1 MTLHS
6 PALIFGLIAVT
17 GFLCQ
22 WISWRIKLPAILLLL
37 IAGIV
42 LGPVGGIIN
51 TNELLGD
58 LLFPIVSLSV
68 AIILFEGSLTLQFH
82 EIRNVGGVVRRLVS
96 YGALITLV
104 CTAVVT
110 RFLFGIDWPLA
121 LLFGS
126 LVVVTGPTVIVPM
139 LRTVRPNKKI
149 RNVLRWEGIVI
160 DPLGALLAVVMYEY
174 IVSGAN
180 GKALESSFV
189 AFIEVLVMG
198 GALGLAS
205 GFGLGVLLRR
215 HWIPEYLQNFATIAF
230 VLGAFTISNEFAH
243 ESGLLA
249 VTVMGICLANMRGL
263 HVDDILSFKE
273 NLTLL
278 LISALFI
285 LLAARIDLQQ
295 IKALGWPAIALLA
308 SLQLVIRPI
317 GVWVSAI
324 GSELNWREKAII
336 SWIGPRGIV
345 AAAISGLFALQLEQR
360 GYDNASI
367 LVELTFFVII
377 GTVLLQSAT
386 SRLLAKFLDVVDPD
400 PKGVLI
406 IGANH
411 VARAI
416 ATALQDKDIN
426 VLLSDVQW
434 DNVTQ
439 ARQAGLPV
447 FYGNPISEYA
457 DRNLDLVGLGRLLA
471 ASPRREDNVLAA
483 MRYQPEFGRENIYA
497 LKTKTEV
504 DVSGK
509 KTSISHTYKGA
520 FLGNED
526 LTFGKLS
533 QWLKQGARIRATQIT
548 EEYSFADFI
557 EKNATRVT
565 PLIAIDKKRHIHVFT
580 DKDTTEPKAG
590 WQLISLYKDDK
601 KAVEEKQEEKQE
613 EKKQEEKKQQAEEK
627 QTGQYKEGKD
637 NVE

>member
-6 PALIFGLIAVT
+6 PALVLGLIAVT

-22 WISWRIKLPAILLLL
+22 WLSWRIKLPAILLLL
-37 IAGIV
+37 SAGIA
-42 LGPVGGIIN
+42 LGPITGMVN

-58 LLFPIVSLSV
+58 LLFPIVSLCV
-68 AIILFEGSLTLQFH
+68 AIILFEGSLTLEFH
-82 EIRNVGGVVRRLVS
+82 EIRAVGDVVRRLVS
-96 YGALITLV
+96 YGAIITWL

-110 RFLFGIDWPLA
+110 RYLFGIDWSLA

-160 DPLGALLAVVMYEY
+160 DPLGALLAVVVYEY
-174 IVSGAN
+174 IVTDASGSP
-180 GKALESSFV
+180 LENSFV
-189 AFIEVLVMG
+189 AFMRVLVIG
-198 GALGLAS
+198 GAFGFAS
-205 GFGLGVLLRR
+205 GFGLGFLLRR
-215 HWIPEYLQNFATIAF
+215 HWVPEFLQNFATIAF
-230 VLGAFTISNEFAH
+230 VLGTFTLSNQFAH

-249 VTVMGICLANMRGL
+249 VTVMGICLANMRDL
-263 HVDDILSFKE
+263 HVEDILSFKE

-295 IKALGWPAIALLA
+295 IKALGWPAFALLA

-317 GVWVSAI
+317 GVWISAI

-345 AAAISGLFALQLEQR
+345 AAAISGLFALQLEQL
-360 GYDNASI
+360 GYLNASI
-367 LVELTFFVII
+367 LVELTFFIII

-386 SRLLAKFLDVVDPD
+386 SRLLAKFLNVVDPD
-400 PKGVLI
+400 PKGALI

-416 ATALQDKDIN
+416 ASALQEKGIN
-426 VLLSDVQW
+426 VLVSDVQW
-434 DNVTQ
+434 DNVKQ
-439 ARQAGLPV
+439 ARLAGLPV

-457 DRNLDLVGLGRLLA
+457 DRNLDLVGLGRLIA

-483 MRYQPEFGRENIYA
+483 MRYQPEFGRENIFA
-497 LKTKTEV
+497 LKTKTEA
-504 DVSGK
+504 DLSGK

-533 QWLKQGARIRATQIT
+533 QWLKQGARIRTTQIT
-548 EEYSFADFI
+548 EEYNFANFI
-557 EKNATRVT
+557 DQNATKVI
-565 PLIAIDKKRHIHVFT
+565 PLIAIDKKRHMQIFT
-580 DKDTTEPKAG
+580 DKETVEPKAG
-590 WQLISLYKDDK
+590 WLIISVYKEDSKGVEDK
-601 KAVEEKQEEKQE
+601 KTDGEES
-613 EKKQEEKKQQAEEK
+613 
-627 QTGQYKEGKD
+627 
-637 NVE
+637 